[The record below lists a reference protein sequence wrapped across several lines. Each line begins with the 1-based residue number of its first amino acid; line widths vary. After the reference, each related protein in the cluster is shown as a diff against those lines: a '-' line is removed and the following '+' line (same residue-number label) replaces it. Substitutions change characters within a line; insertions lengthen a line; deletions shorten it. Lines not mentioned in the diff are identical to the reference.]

1 MRYRE
6 KKESIQD
13 INISPLIDMVFIL
26 LIFFMVS
33 TTFVKDMKLDLDR
46 PAASSAVT
54 ASTKAIRLYID
65 SSGETYLDGE
75 PVRVWVIQS
84 RLRDQLKSSLTKLN
98 NSDIL
103 DPQSA
108 NRLAAN
114 YCDLVVEISANLDD
128 VASVENW
135 EMKKTFYQSQ
145 LDEQSD

>member
-33 TTFVKDMKLDLDR
+33 TTFVKDMKLDLER
-46 PAASSAVT
+46 PTASSSST

-65 SSGETYLDGE
+65 NQGGIFLDGE

-84 RLRDQLKSSLTKLN
+84 RIRDLMDTSTEKSVLVVTDDGVPAGRLVEVV
-98 NSDIL
+98 D
-103 DPQSA
+103 QA
-108 NRLAAN
+108 RLAGAT
-114 YCDLVVEISANLDD
+114 DVGVATVEEAG
-128 VASVENW
+128 AG
-135 EMKKTFYQSQ
+135 
-145 LDEQSD
+145 